1 MRCERGLK
9 KFPPESQV
17 EQEYKTGQRNV
28 LNMVGKLNKL
38 CQQLKKY
45 FYLFMASLPSNR
57 SHSWRTDSHKNK
69 KKTEREL
76 WVAACIPFL
85 HRPTWSR
92 FIGVHTNSLV
102 VE

>member
-1 MRCERGLK
+1 MYFKLTRATWPKAAVGFSLRFNEKFGFLRVRHEWNKSMRCERGLK

-45 FYLFMASLPSNR
+45 LLF
-57 SHSWRTDSHKNK
+57 
-69 KKTEREL
+69 
-76 WVAACIPFL
+76 I
-85 HRPTWSR
+85 
-92 FIGVHTNSLV
+92 
-102 VE
+102 